1 MFSAASLLSCRVR
14 NSLDLAATSRE
25 PIRPCRTLHSVT
37 ESLTDAALWERA
49 LTGDGDAFG
58 AVYDRH
64 LARVERHAASVAETA
79 ADADDIVAVTFLETW
94 RRRES
99 VRFVDGSLLP
109 WLLITATN
117 SGRNINRSGRRH
129 RALLRRLPVE
139 RERDD
144 SFERDMP
151 GDASRALRRLSAADQ
166 RVLTLAIVL
175 DLSERDIAVALDVP
189 PGTVKSR
196 LARAKRRLAAEL
208 TPDSAAV
215 AARRE
220 APRGT

>member
-1 MFSAASLLSCRVR
+1 M
-14 NSLDLAATSRE
+14 
-25 PIRPCRTLHSVT
+25 T
-37 ESLTDAALWERA
+37 ESLDDAALWELA
-49 LTGDGDAFG
+49 LAGDGGAFG

-64 LARVERHAASVAETA
+64 LSRVARHAASVAESPN
-79 ADADDIVAVTFLETW
+79 DADDIVAITFLEAW
-94 RRRES
+94 RKREG

-117 SGRNINRSGRRH
+117 SGRNLNRSGRRH
-129 RALLRRLPVE
+129 RALLRKLPVE

-144 SFERDMP
+144 SFEQELA
-151 GDASRALRRLSAADQ
+151 GDAARALRRLSVADQ

-175 DLSERDIAVALDVP
+175 DLSERDIAIALDVP

-208 TPDSAAV
+208 TPDTAAM